1 MFAVGPL
8 VGNAV
13 LVLLGALSSDFMTNP
28 STVLIAIPS
37 FMFPYAI
44 SQLFSGAISDVYGRI
59 MVIISGLVAFSAG
72 LFLIVMSSS
81 IEVFALAN
89 FVTGIGAG
97 IINPVVLALLSDT
110 TIPKDIP
117 KRMGIA
123 FALASLS
130 IGLGPFIAG
139 QTAVFSWKYYY
150 LIFLIAAIVSIIVL
164 IISKHPPKQI
174 RDNSG
179 FRLLSSDLLVEL
191 RKPLIQ
197 LMFMTAFLFGL
208 VNMGTLAWT
217 SIGLTEVFDESL
229 IGQLLLGNGIAGLF
243 AGFLSGLMVK
253 RFGYKLPISIGLI
266 VLLGGLLIFILVGDI
281 TLASSIPFVLLGL
294 VSVGVAGGFLF
305 PTLIS
310 ISQVLSSERRGVTTG
325 IVTFFFFFGS
335 ALNTNV
341 YEPLSVFGMNWVY
354 IGIIIIAIFL
364 LFFFIFLLTRMKSM
378 QLLGRSG

>member
-1 MFAVGPL
+1 MNNSDDEKQENLENIKQFRLLEIVSYFLFAVGPL

-28 STVLIAIPS
+28 STILIAIPS

-59 MVIISGLVAFSAG
+59 IVIISGLVAFSAG

-139 QTAVFSWKYYY
+139 QMAVFSWKYYY
-150 LIFLIAAIVSIIVL
+150 LIFLIVAIVSLIVF
-164 IISKHPPKQI
+164 IISKYPPKEI

-179 FRLLSSDLLVEL
+179 FRLLLSDLLVEL

-197 LMFMTAFLFGL
+197 LIFMTAFLCG
-208 VNMGTLAWT
+208 
-217 SIGLTEVFDESL
+217 
-229 IGQLLLGNGIAGLF
+229 
-243 AGFLSGLMVK
+243 
-253 RFGYKLPISIGLI
+253 
-266 VLLGGLLIFILVGDI
+266 
-281 TLASSIPFVLLGL
+281 SS
-294 VSVGVAGGFLF
+294 
-305 PTLIS
+305 
-310 ISQVLSSERRGVTTG
+310 
-325 IVTFFFFFGS
+325 
-335 ALNTNV
+335 
-341 YEPLSVFGMNWVY
+341 
-354 IGIIIIAIFL
+354 
-364 LFFFIFLLTRMKSM
+364 
-378 QLLGRSG
+378 